1 VVLYNASGNYLVAP
15 ELALSTKRGRRIPNE
30 QGIQWPAVRMNAAK
44 LAHLAAHPK
53 ATARS
58 LRSLYNCMGMVF
70 ASRRTWIDP
79 EHLEMILEDDEYQ
92 RIVSEAELQLGDLVI
107 YRGDNNQVTHVGI
120 ISMIDNNL
128 ETAIRRLFVL
138 SQWGGDGEY
147 FHEIHDVSP
156 YLGTPA
162 EFWTDRL

>member
-1 VVLYNASGNYLVAP
+1 
-15 ELALSTKRGRRIPNE
+15 
-30 QGIQWPAVRMNAAK
+30 MNAAK

-92 RIVSEAELQLGDLVI
+92 RIVSEAELQVGDLVI

-120 ISMIDNNL
+120 I
-128 ETAIRRLFVL
+128 
-138 SQWGGDGEY
+138 Q
-147 FHEIHDVSP
+147 HD
-156 YLGTPA
+156 
-162 EFWTDRL
+162 R

>member
-1 VVLYNASGNYLVAP
+1 
-15 ELALSTKRGRRIPNE
+15 
-30 QGIQWPAVRMNAAK
+30 M
-44 LAHLAAHPK
+44 
-53 ATARS
+53 
-58 LRSLYNCMGMVF
+58 YNCMGMVF